1 MSSTGGAPSATM
13 PAALGQVTAR
23 LQSIVGLVG
32 KVIFPAV
39 LAGLAATAVIALA
52 LVPWLFHSTGAKVVW
67 ALILLVGLAA
77 TLRLAWHRRLL
88 LRTLGRPQ
96 FVVDTLVSLNQTG
109 RVRIQELA
117 RELDNVKYADKGTRV
132 GGALKTLANV
142 RNLKAVK
149 EISGS
154 AIGFVAPISPR
165 RLLITGYAA
174 AVVVGAVVLAL
185 PVMFFS
191 LLGLA
196 LR

>member
-1 MSSTGGAPSATM
+1 MSSTTSGTQTRAP
-13 PAALGQVTAR
+13 V
-23 LQSIVGLVG
+23 
-32 KVIFPAV
+32 
-39 LAGLAATAVIALA
+39 
-52 LVPWLFHSTGAKVVW
+52 
-67 ALILLVGLAA
+67 
-77 TLRLAWHRRLL
+77 
-88 LRTLGRPQ
+88 
-96 FVVDTLVSLNQTG
+96 
-109 RVRIQELA
+109 
-117 RELDNVKYADKGTRV
+117 V

-191 LLGLA
+191 LVGLA